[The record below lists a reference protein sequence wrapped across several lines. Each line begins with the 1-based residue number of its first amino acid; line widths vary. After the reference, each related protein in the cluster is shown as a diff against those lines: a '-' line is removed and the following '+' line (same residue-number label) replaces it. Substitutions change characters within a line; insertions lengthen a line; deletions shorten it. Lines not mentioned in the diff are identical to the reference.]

1 MSAFPRTLFVLK
13 YREGG
18 GDHGGGGCYG
28 GYGSGIT
35 DNPPDTQNW
44 GDGDHTK
51 QPLSSGLFNSA
62 RMVVEML
69 ESQGVPVKLVH
80 IDNFHKIHK
89 ELVEF
94 KADVVVIEAFWVV
107 PEKFDELQ
115 RVCPNVK
122 FVIRNHSETPFLA
135 NEGIAFDWTLEY
147 VKRRNVIMTCNA
159 PRMLEET
166 RFLVHEANPHWTKEE
181 VDYKVGYLP
190 NYYPIQV
197 TPVNPIDPTKEF
209 VDIGCFGAVRP
220 LKNHM
225 LQAIGALKFAAAK
238 KKRIRFHING
248 GRIEMNGGP
257 ILKNL
262 FRLFEHYPKH
272 QLVNHRWMNHYDF
285 RALVHSMD
293 LVTQVSFSETFNI
306 VAADAITQGVAT
318 ITSSEVPWSSKELRA
333 DPTSSEEIAEKL
345 EEAYRMKLKFPR
357 WNPSLQG
364 LEKYDEK
371 SIETWIPFLRLMKS
385 MIHRDGSK

>member
-13 YREGG
+13 WRENNSN
-18 GDHGGGGCYG
+18 
-28 GYGSGIT
+28 GSG
-35 DNPPDTQNW
+35 DCGYSGAGPNPYADTQNW

-51 QPLSSGLFNSA
+51 EPLSSGLYNSA
-62 RMVVEML
+62 RMVTEML
-69 ESQGVPVKLVH
+69 KAEGVPVKLVH
-80 IDNFHKIHK
+80 VDNFHKIHK
-89 ELVEF
+89 ELVDF

-147 VKRRNVIMTCNA
+147 VKRKNVIMTCNA

-166 RFLVHEANPHWTKEE
+166 RFLVHQENPHWTREQ
-181 VDYKVGYLP
+181 VDYKVAFLP
-190 NYYPIQV
+190 NYYPLGT
-197 TPVNPIDPTKEF
+197 TPVNPIDPSKEF

-225 LQAIGALKFAAAK
+225 LQAIAAMKFAARGGH
-238 KKRIRFHING
+238 RIRFHING

-272 QLVNHRWMNHYDF
+272 QLVNHRWMNHADF
-285 RALVHSMD
+285 RALVASMD

-318 ITSSEVPWSSKELRA
+318 VTSNEVPWSSPVFQA
-333 DPTSSEEIAEKL
+333 NPVSSDDMALKL
-345 EEAYRMKLKFPR
+345 EEAYRMKIKHPR
-357 WNPSLQG
+357 YNPSLHG
-364 LEKYDEK
+364 LNEYNLN
-371 SIETWIPFLRLMKS
+371 SIDVWIPFLRLMAN
-385 MIHRDGSK
+385 MIQRDRSK